1 VTGGGPG
8 PARARRVLVFY
19 ISGHAFGHASRC
31 IEIINAVLASG
42 EDADVVVRTSA
53 AQWLFDVTVRG
64 RIEFHQVV
72 CDTGVVQR
80 DSFNL
85 DEGRTIEEA
94 GRFMAG
100 LGPLAQAEAAF
111 LRRRGA
117 TLVVGDIPP
126 LAFLAAHLA
135 DVPSVAVGNFTWDWI
150 YAGYR
155 GAIAGWPQLVPDI
168 RRAYGHA
175 SLALRLP
182 MWGGFDAWRS
192 PIVDMPFVAR
202 HSARNADEVRRAIG
216 LPLDRRLALASFG
229 GLGISGL
236 ALGPLGGLRGWT
248 VVTTA
253 YALEAAGPAPPGVR
267 VIEDAAVYGAG
278 LRYEDLVRAAD
289 VVVTKPGYGIIAECI
304 ANDTAIVYSDRGHFA
319 EYDVL
324 VEAMPRYLPC
334 RFMPREELFAGRWQ
348 DHLDAVVALPRPTA
362 RPRTDGASVAAHY
375 LLHGDSPRDTR
386 DSPHDG
392 AGGPQPG

>member
-1 VTGGGPG
+1 
-8 PARARRVLVFY
+8 
-19 ISGHAFGHASRC
+19 
-31 IEIINAVLASG
+31 
-42 EDADVVVRTSA
+42 
-53 AQWLFDVTVRG
+53 
-64 RIEFHQVV
+64 
-72 CDTGVVQR
+72 
-80 DSFNL
+80 
-85 DEGRTIEEA
+85 
-94 GRFMAG
+94 
-100 LGPLAQAEAAF
+100 
-111 LRRRGA
+111 
-117 TLVVGDIPP
+117 
-126 LAFLAAHLA
+126 
-135 DVPSVAVGNFTWDWI
+135 
-150 YAGYR
+150 
-155 GAIAGWPQLVPDI
+155 
-168 RRAYGHA
+168 
-175 SLALRLP
+175 

-202 HSARNADEVRRAIG
+202 HSARTADEVRCALG
-216 LPLDRRLALASFG
+216 VPLDRRLALASFG

-253 YALEAAGPAPPGVR
+253 YALEAVGPAPPGVR

-324 VEAMPRYLPC
+324 VEAMPSYLPC
-334 RFMPREELFAGRWQ
+334 RFMPREDLFAGRWQ
-348 DHLDAVVALPRPTA
+348 DHLDAVVALPRPAA

-386 DSPHDG
+386 DSPRDG
-392 AGGPQPG
+392 SGERQPG